1 MDRTFVALDLE
12 TTGLSPRLDRIIE
25 VGAVRFRGDEV
36 LATFQSLARPE
47 VSIPRPVQELTGI
60 RDADV
65 AAAPPPEQV
74 LAQVIDFV
82 GDSAVVAHSGT
93 FDLSFLIDG
102 QAGSGYELFDTLDLA
117 RIMLPTAPSHSLPHL
132 SRQLGLNH
140 DDPHRALSDADA
152 ARQLFRYLWRF
163 ARGLPGELLERM
175 LESTTG
181 WSHPLHHFLREAQ
194 GAGPSGV
201 DSLPPA
207 AAAAPVPAREAA
219 PSTDPMAIRALLG
232 PEGPMAGRLDDYELR
247 ESQLQ
252 MTLAIAQLYGRGGRL
267 LVEAGPGTG
276 KSLAYLVPAVHHAV
290 ATGERVVV
298 ATNTITL
305 QEQLFS
311 KDIPFMRSW
320 LPFDFTAS
328 LLKGRANYV
337 SLRRWNRYLNAPSL
351 RADGSWFDDEV
362 KFKLRMLVWLAQTRT
377 GDRSEI
383 KLTGFDE
390 LFWLRAASTPD
401 DCLAAHCEN
410 FKTQRC
416 FYWNS
421 RRAAQDADVIVT
433 NHALLLADALKG
445 GSVLPPH
452 EHLIVDEAHQLE
464 ETAVEALSLRVGE
477 GELLE
482 SIDGALTWFRAAVGT
497 PSETV
502 RRAVADCRQAVVELF
517 REARTVVSDRQPEI
531 PVRPSREEPVI
542 LDNGNRSLPNI
553 VRLSRLAAALDERAT
568 GLRRALDEAGAQ
580 LPLETNPH
588 AERELD
594 LFITQLRSRVDL
606 VVHALLQ
613 PRPERLYWIGTERRS
628 GRPLVQAAPTAAG
641 RELQERAFA
650 GKETVVFTS
659 ATLAVADSF
668 AYFKRGVGLEAL
680 STHEMVLA
688 SPFDYLSQAL
698 LCLPTDLREL
708 NDPEFLEQVT
718 SVVGEIAEAIDGRTL
733 VLFTSHL
740 QLQAVAERLGVR
752 TARSHLTVL
761 AQNLDGTRRQLLS
774 QFQENPRSIL
784 LGSSSFWEG
793 IDVPG
798 DALSCVVIVRLPFRV
813 PSDPLQLARSANL
826 VDPFGQLALPE
837 AVLRLKQGFGR
848 LIRRQSDRGAVVLMD
863 HRIANRTY
871 GGAFLEA
878 LPRAAVHVG
887 HADEMASAIAQWLV
901 RGGGRRLP
909 NSDVRAAG
917 FPHVEA

>member
-1 MDRTFVALDLE
+1 MALDLE

-47 VSIPRPVQELTGI
+47 VAIPRPVQELTGI

-102 QAGSGYELFDTLDLA
+102 QTGSGYELFDTLDLA
-117 RIMLPTAPSHSLPHL
+117 RIMLPMAPSHSLPHL
-132 SRQLGLNH
+132 SRQLGLTH
-140 DDPHRALSDADA
+140 ADPHRALSDADA

-163 ARGLPGELLERM
+163 ARGVPRELFDRM
-175 LESTTG
+175 LEVVAG
-181 WSHPLHHFLREAQ
+181 WPHPLQHFLTEASA
-194 GAGPSGV
+194 AGPSGL
-201 DSLPPA
+201 DSLA
-207 AAAAPVPAREAA
+207 LAAAAPGRPARTSA
-219 PSTDPMAIRALLG
+219 PSTDPQEIRALLG
-232 PEGPMAGRLDDYELR
+232 PDGPMAGRLHDYELR

-305 QEQLFS
+305 QEQLFA

-320 LPFDFTAS
+320 LPFDFKAS
-328 LLKGRANYV
+328 LLKGRGNYV
-337 SLRRWNRYLNAPSL
+337 SLRRWNRYLNAPSR

-362 KFKLRMLVWLAQTRT
+362 KFKLRMLIWLAQSPH

-383 KLTGFDE
+383 KLNGFDE
-390 LFWLRAASTPD
+390 LFWLRAASTAD

-464 ETAVEALSLRVGE
+464 ETAVEALTMRVGE

-502 RRAVADCRQAVVELF
+502 RRAAADCRQAVVELF
-517 REARTVVSDRQPEI
+517 GEIRAVVSARQPEI
-531 PVRPSREEPVI
+531 PPRASRDEPVVI
-542 LDNGNRSLPNI
+542 DAANRALPDI
-553 VRLSRLAAALDERAT
+553 IRLSTLAAGVDERAT
-568 GLRRALDEAGAQ
+568 AFRRALDEAGAQ
-580 LPLETNPH
+580 VPLEANPH

-594 LFITQLRSRVDL
+594 LFITQLQSRVDL

-613 PRPERLYWIGTERRS
+613 PRSERLYWLGTERRS

-641 RELQERAFA
+641 RELQERAFQ

-659 ATLAVADSF
+659 ATLAIADSF

-688 SPFDYLSQAL
+688 SPFDYLAQAL
-698 LCLPTDLREL
+698 LCLPTDLRDL
-708 NDPEFLEQVT
+708 NDPAFLEQVT
-718 SVVGEIAEAIDGRTL
+718 AVVGDIAEAIEGRTL

-740 QLQAVAERLGVR
+740 QLQEVAERLRMR
-752 TARSHLTVL
+752 TARADLTVL
-761 AQNLDGTRRQLLS
+761 AQNLDGTRRQLLA

-813 PSDPLQLARSANL
+813 PSDPLQLARSASL
-826 VDPFGQLALPE
+826 ADPFGELALPE

-848 LIRRQSDRGAVVLMD
+848 LIRRQSDRGAVVLLD

-871 GGAFLEA
+871 GGAFLAA
-878 LPRAAVHVG
+878 LPRAAVYVG
-887 HADEMASAIAQWLV
+887 QAEEMTPAIAQWIL
-901 RGGGRRLP
+901 RGG
-909 NSDVRAAG
+909 SVR
-917 FPHVEA
+917 HVPLEA